1 MAKKVS
7 VSFENEVVK
16 VVYASPASGGV
27 TVESHLTMKDEEFD
41 AFLKTEKTRR
51 FTVTA
56 NFKRTYQD
64 IITLPPVKDKILS
77 KLVELDI
84 KKKAPDLGEISY
96 YYSVLSD
103 MIEEG
108 RKVISVFVY
117 AVSNEELSQVFVR
130 FTRCGKIVDDLYP
143 DSLLLSCLSMTGEK
157 AAEPAN
163 VYVSESGSIKNIMLT
178 ESGKVY
184 FMRSFQSSESGIND
198 TDVQNINMTLNYC
211 RQTLRKNPVAVTF
224 MGSAAYR
231 YSANIAFA
239 APPCCSI
246 HSINSNL
253 SSEKNAEYL
262 VPIAALMPLAD
273 LAKYSFLPEDTKAV
287 RLQKTIMLYSSCVLI
302 VIALAGGV
310 YLNKLS
316 SERKQA
322 EDNITALR
330 SEIAQM
336 GSVSAGYKAK
346 FDELQKVMPRIQFI
360 NDINSSPDMKKTLI
374 TLSEIVPAKLN
385 LPAISFSSIQIARE
399 DKTVKLSIKGNI
411 KSFTYIDLETTY
423 AKLLDAL
430 KGKGL
435 ELISKSMS
443 IQEKTFQVEGRIIAS
458 PAVGGAAK

>member
-7 VSFENEVVK
+7 VSFENEIVK
-16 VVYASPASGGV
+16 VVYASPSSEGV
-27 TVESHLTMKDEEFD
+27 TVESHITMKDEEFD
-41 AFLKTEKTRR
+41 EFLKTEKTRR

-84 KKKAPDLGEISY
+84 KKKAPDLGEISF
-96 YYSVLSD
+96 YYSVLND

-117 AVSNEELSQVFVR
+117 AVSGEELSQVFGR
-130 FTRCGKIVDDLYP
+130 FSKYGKIVNDLYP
-143 DSLLLSCLSMTGEK
+143 DSLLLSCLSTAGEK
-157 AAEPAN
+157 TANEAN
-163 VYVSESGSIKNIMLT
+163 VYVSESGSIKNILLA
-178 ESGKVY
+178 ENGKVY

-198 TDVQNINMTLNYC
+198 ADVQNINMTLNYC

-224 MGSAAYR
+224 MGTAAYK
-231 YSANIAFA
+231 YSANIALA
-239 APPCCSI
+239 APPCCST

-253 SSEKNAEYL
+253 SSEKCAEYL
-262 VPIAALMPLAD
+262 APIAALMPLAD

-287 RLQKTIMLYSSCVLI
+287 RLQKMIMLYSSCALI
-302 VIALAGGV
+302 VISLAGGA

-316 SERKQA
+316 SERKQVQ
-322 EDNITALR
+322 DNITALR

-336 GSVSAGYKAK
+336 GSVTAGYKAR

-374 TLSEIVPAKLN
+374 ALSEIAPAKLN
-385 LPAISFSSIQIARE
+385 LPTVSFGSIQIERE
-399 DKTVKLSIKGNI
+399 AKNVKLIIKGNI

-435 ELISKSMS
+435 EVISKNMS
-443 IQEKTFQVEGRIIAS
+443 IQEKTFQVEARMVAS
-458 PAVGGAAK
+458 PAAGGAVK

>member
-16 VVYASPASGGV
+16 VVYASPSSGGV

-41 AFLKTEKTRR
+41 EFLKTEKARR

-64 IITLPPVKDKILS
+64 IITLPPAKDKILG

-84 KKKAPDLGEISY
+84 KKKAPDLGEIAFF
-96 YYSVLSD
+96 YSVLND

-117 AVSNEELSQVFVR
+117 AVSSEELSQIFQR

-143 DSLLLSCLSMTGEK
+143 DSLLLSCLNMTGER
-157 AAEPAN
+157 AADPAN

-224 MGSAAYR
+224 VGSAAYS
-231 YSANIAFA
+231 YTANIALA
-239 APPCCSI
+239 APPCCST

-253 SSEKNAEYL
+253 SAEKSAEYL
-262 VPIAALMPLAD
+262 APIAALMSLAD
-273 LAKYSFLPEDTKAV
+273 ISKYSFLPEDTKAV
-287 RLQKTIMLYSSCVLI
+287 RLQKTIMLYSSCALI
-302 VIALAGGV
+302 VIAIAGGA

-322 EDNITALR
+322 EDNITAIR
-330 SEIAQM
+330 NEIAQM
-336 GSVSAGYKAK
+336 GSVAANYKAK
-346 FDELQKVMPRIQFI
+346 ADEIQKVMPRIQFI
-360 NDINSSPDMKKTLI
+360 NDINSAPDMKKTLI
-374 TLSEIVPAKLN
+374 ILSEIAPAKLN
-385 LPAISFSSIQIARE
+385 LPTIVFSSIQIARE
-399 DKTVKLSIKGNI
+399 DKTTKLSMKGNI
-411 KSFTYIDLETTY
+411 KSFTYIELETTY
-423 AKLLDAL
+423 AKLLEAL

-435 ELISKSMS
+435 EVTSKNMS
-443 IQEKTFQVEGRIIAS
+443 IQEKTFQIEARISAS
-458 PAVGGAAK
+458 PAVGGPTK